1 MPGGRRERGEAFTAT
16 PPQSKRSFQRHK
28 WAVGPKLG
36 ARRDQ
41 RRPKG
46 SRRHRVEGPK
56 HGAGVGAPAAKS
68 AADGNALGDL
78 DAEVV
83 RPSGGGLVGRRCP
96 EGEVLLDRSELR
108 AVAID

>member
-1 MPGGRRERGEAFTAT
+1 MPGEPRERDESFTAT
-16 PPQSKRSFQRHK
+16 PPQRKRIFKRHE
-28 WAVGPKLG
+28 WHARPKLG
-36 ARRDQ
+36 AERDQ
-41 RRPKG
+41 PRPKR
-46 SRRHRVEGPK
+46 SRRHRVEGSK

-68 AADGNALGDL
+68 ATDGNALGDL